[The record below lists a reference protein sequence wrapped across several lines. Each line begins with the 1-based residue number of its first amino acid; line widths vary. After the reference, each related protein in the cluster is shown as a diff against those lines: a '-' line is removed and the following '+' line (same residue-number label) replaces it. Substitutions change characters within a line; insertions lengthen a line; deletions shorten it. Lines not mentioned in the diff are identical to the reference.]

1 MQQTF
6 LQDDYHPGGSNWEG
20 EQLNEK
26 KRSVLGLRP
35 GDKVILNLPR
45 YKEFSKEFAYQ
56 KKKVKAT
63 VVAIYPHC
71 IHFKTEFGYSVSPA
85 IMVAQEMVSGVEY
98 HGRCPGN
105 ERVIGRRA
113 GGKTRKGWKVYE

>member
-1 MQQTF
+1 M
-6 LQDDYHPGGSNWEG
+6 
-20 EQLNEK
+20 NEK

-85 IMVAQEMVSGVEY
+85 IMVAQEMVSEVEY

>member
-1 MQQTF
+1 M
-6 LQDDYHPGGSNWEG
+6 
-20 EQLNEK
+20 NEK

>member
-1 MQQTF
+1 MSEYKTTIQ
-6 LQDDYHPGGSNWEG
+6 
-20 EQLNEK
+20 
-26 KRSVLGLRP
+26 GLTT
-35 GDKVILNLPR
+35 GDKVMLRLPD
-45 YKEFSKEFAYQ
+45 
-56 KKKVKAT
+56 VKGLTDAERENRRIIEAT

-105 ERVIGRRA
+105 EVVVCRRLH
-113 GGKTRKGWKVYE
+113 KQVKKGWKVYD

>member
-1 MQQTF
+1 M
-6 LQDDYHPGGSNWEG
+6 
-20 EQLNEK
+20 NER
-26 KRSVLGLRP
+26 KRSVLELKP

-45 YKEFSKEFAYQ
+45 CKEFSKEFAYQ

-71 IHFKTEFGYSVSPA
+71 IHFETEFGYSVSLA
-85 IMVAQEMVSGVEY
+85 IMVAKEIITGVEY

-105 ERVIGRRA
+105 ERAIDRRA

>member
-1 MQQTF
+1 M
-6 LQDDYHPGGSNWEG
+6 N
-20 EQLNEK
+20 EQ

-71 IHFKTEFGYSVSPA
+71 IHFETEFGYSVSPA
-85 IMVAQEMVSGVEY
+85 IMVAKEMITGVEY
-98 HGRCPGN
+98 HGRCPGE
-105 ERVIGRRA
+105 ERVVNTRVRRRI
-113 GGKTRKGWKVYE
+113 KKGWKVYEQ

>member
-20 EQLNEK
+20 EQMNEK

-71 IHFKTEFGYSVSPA
+71 IHFETEFGYSVSPA
-85 IMVAQEMVSGVEY
+85 IMVAKRNDHWRRIPRQM
-98 HGRCPGN
+98 PGY
-105 ERVIGRRA
+105 EAVIGRRLHRQV
-113 GGKTRKGWKVYE
+113 KKGWKVYE

>member
-20 EQLNEK
+20 EQMNEK

-45 YKEFSKEFAYQ
+45 YKEFSKEF
-56 KKKVKAT
+56 
-63 VVAIYPHC
+63 
-71 IHFKTEFGYSVSPA
+71 GYSVSPA

-98 HGRCPGN
+98 HGRFWH
-105 ERVIGRRA
+105 A
-113 GGKTRKGWKVYE
+113 